1 MEALALLV
9 VLVVVLLGI
18 WLGRN
23 MGRRRAAARHRAEGR
38 APCPGRRCRSRGGED
53 TARRRGLGAATPLV
67 GAQSQL
73 VYRAL
78 Q

>member
-23 MGRRRAAARHRAEGR
+23 MGRRRAAARHRAEEERLAQAADAAHEGAKTR
-38 APCPGRRCRSRGGED
+38 HEGG
-53 TARRRGLGAATPLV
+53 A
-67 GAQSQL
+67 
-73 VYRAL
+73 
-78 Q
+78 